1 MTGTVKWFDFEKG
14 YGFITDSEGRDFFVH
29 YSSIIDDD
37 VFKILIDGEIVEFEI
52 GNGTNGREQAVNVK
66 VIDSKRED
74 SFNNDPRLQIVNQI
88 EDEFGIVIPL
98 LSWSGMELMELVEC
112 YAEFKVEQALK
123 EKE

>member
-88 EDEFGIVIPL
+88 EDEFDIVIPL

>member
-74 SFNNDPRLQIVNQI
+74 CFNNDPRLQIVNQI

-112 YAEFKVEQALK
+112 YAEFKVEQALN